1 MSVLPPVPDRV
12 ISNGNNLTPPWEAWF
27 RQLYNYLTASVAGGG
42 AGIVTNTSN
51 FNVSEVLSFGDGED
65 NDWPMPMPTVQQ
77 TRAAGASNYI
87 QYNSAGEFAASIKFQ
102 LDDTT
107 NTMTLCSGLSG
118 ATAYLV
124 TTDGIS
130 GSGNNLYFK
139 TGDGN
144 NGSTGS
150 GGNISF
156 NSGSGQG
163 YVTGNGGNITF
174 LSGNSSGNANT
185 SSGGTFTMQA
195 GDSAALVSGDGGGFN
210 LLSGNSLAPS
220 GNGGGVNLRSGD
232 AIVGGNGGVFY
243 ITSGVGAGGGVN
255 GDIVVSAGGVTSATF
270 SGATNGLTLASSISN
285 FTLSVGA
292 SGTAGTA
299 GLQIAATSAGNVALR
314 VNTSATIGTQ
324 IATFT
329 ATNKPG
335 TATTAPTKWL
345 PINLDGTKYYIPCWT

>member
-1 MSVLPPVPDRV
+1 VTQQV
-12 ISNGNNLTPPWEAWF
+12 INNGSA
-27 RQLYNYLTASVAGGG
+27 A
-42 AGIVTNTSN
+42 
-51 FNVSEVLSFGDGED
+51 GDGQGE
-65 NDWPMPMPTVQQ
+65 NLYSAFGKVNVNFTELYARPIGGS
-77 TRAAGASNYI
+77 AAGSTNYI
-87 QYNSAGEFAASIKFQ
+87 QYNVSGAFAASIKYQ
-102 LDDTT
+102 WDDAA
-107 NTMTLCSGLSG
+107 NTLTFCSGQSG

-150 GGNISF
+150 GGNINF

-185 SSGGTFTMQA
+185 SNGGSFTMQA
-195 GDSAALVSGDGGGFN
+195 GDSAALVSGDGGAFT

-220 GNGGGVNLRSGD
+220 GNGGGIRFTSGD
-232 AIVGGNGGVFY
+232 AIVGGNGGVIY

-255 GDIVVSAGGVTSATF
+255 GDIVISAGGATSATF
-270 SGATNGLTLASSISN
+270 SGTTNGLTLASSISN

-299 GLQIAATSAGNVALR
+299 ALQIAATSAGNVALR

-324 IATFT
+324 IATF
-329 ATNKPG
+329 AASNKPG